1 MTKPPKPPKP
11 KPPAE
16 RLRMKDLCDRT
27 GLPRQ
32 AIHFYLQQGLLPPGH
47 KTGRNTAFYGPE
59 HVERILVIRR
69 LQHERFLPLKAIR
82 TLLDADTEGGAGAP
96 SAYSPEQQRLLAEV
110 REHLS
115 PALGSLSAPEAAID
129 ALPVAERLG
138 LDAAD
143 LRELEQA
150 GLLHTR
156 EGANGRPQVA
166 AGDIGLLEL
175 FGQLRTVGFTRAR
188 GFSALDLSIYQQAIA
203 QLFAAEKRLLAD
215 RFAGHLE
222 ATTVAPMVERALPII
237 HALLARYHLTLVKN
251 MFTKEPA

>member
-1 MTKPPKPPKP
+1 M
-11 KPPAE
+11 
-16 RLRMKDLCDRT
+16 
-27 GLPRQ
+27 
-32 AIHFYLQQGLLPPGH
+32 
-47 KTGRNTAFYGPE
+47 
-59 HVERILVIRR
+59 V
-69 LQHERFLPLKAIR
+69 
-82 TLLDADTEGGAGAP
+82 
-96 SAYSPEQQRLLAEV
+96 
-110 REHLS
+110 
-115 PALGSLSAPEAAID
+115 
-129 ALPVAERLG
+129 ERLG

-156 EGANGRPQVA
+156 ADAAGRPLVA

-175 FGQLRTVGFTRAR
+175 FGQLRTVGFTRER
-188 GFSALDLSIYQQAIA
+188 GFTALDLSIYQQAIA